1 MTLTIRDIEPARNN
15 FYVPA
20 FDIVVGKSSLVRD
33 LHLEV
38 VSVEVE
44 QTLGTAHRFSFV
56 INNGFDLSKREFIL
70 VDGSKTLPDF
80 FELGTEVKIS
90 MGYGDLGKV
99 DLMLTGIVTEWSTN
113 FPSSSLPQITISG
126 YDHLYPLTKGTRS
139 KSWPERKDSDV
150 VRIIADEYKLTP
162 KVDDTGVT
170 YPKVVQSQ
178 QSAAQFV
185 DSLAKKNGFEFFASE
200 KTLNFRKPAN
210 DKSGALELFWGRGL
224 VSFSPEIRL
233 SDQVTAVEVYGWDIA
248 NKKVLVGR
256 AGQGDEP
263 GRDRARPSGIARAS
277 GAERLEKVT
286 GKDPG
291 TVRIRE
297 PVFSQQQAD
306 TRAKAILA
314 RRAEGFVGGRGESI
328 GIPDIRPNANVT
340 LRGLGDLFSATFY
353 IQSAT
358 HTVNSSGYRTTFEIK
373 DTTI

>member
-1 MTLTIRDIEPARNN
+1 MTLTIREIEPARNN

-20 FDIVVGKSSLVRD
+20 FDIVVGTDSLVRD
-33 LHLEV
+33 LQLEV

-44 QTLGTAHRFSFV
+44 QVLGTAHRFSFV
-56 INNGFDLSKREFIL
+56 INNGFDLSQREFIR
-70 VDGSKTLPDF
+70 VRGKTLPDF

-90 MGYGDLGKV
+90 MGYGDLGSL
-99 DLMLTGIVTEWSTN
+99 DLMLTGIVTEWSTS
-113 FPSSSLPQITISG
+113 FSSSSLPQITISG
-126 YDHLYPLTKGTRS
+126 F
-139 KSWPERKDSDV
+139 DV

-162 KVDDTGVT
+162 KVDDTGVKH
-170 YPKVVQSQ
+170 PKVVQSQ
-178 QSAAQFV
+178 ESAVHFI

-200 KTLNFRKPAN
+200 KNLNFRKPAN
-210 DKSGALELFWGRGL
+210 DQSGALELFWGRGL
-224 VSFSPEIRL
+224 VSFSPEIKL
-233 SDQVTAVEVYGWDIA
+233 SEQVTAVEVYGWDA
-248 NKKVLVGR
+248 LNKKAIVGR

-263 GRDRARPSGIARAS
+263 GRDRARPSGIARTS
-277 GAERLEKVT
+277 GSERLEKVS

-291 TVRIRE
+291 TLRIRE

-306 TRAKAILA
+306 KRAKAILA

-328 GIPDIRPNANVT
+328 GIPEIRPHANVT